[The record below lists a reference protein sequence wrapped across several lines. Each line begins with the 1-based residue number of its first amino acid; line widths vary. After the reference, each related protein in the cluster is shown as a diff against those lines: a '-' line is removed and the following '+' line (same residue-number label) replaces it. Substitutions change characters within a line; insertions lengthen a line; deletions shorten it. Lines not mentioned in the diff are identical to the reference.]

1 LYLLVKSRRLLSKN
15 KSEEEFVKTIHMV
28 DVVGQ
33 YQKIKREIN
42 EAALRVIES
51 GQYIL
56 GKEVTEFENE
66 ISNYLGVKYAIGC
79 ASGTD
84 ALMVAMMA
92 LNIGSGDEVIT
103 TPFTFVAT
111 TETIVLLGA
120 RPVYVDIDP
129 KTFNLDP
136 SKVEAV
142 ITKKTKAIIP
152 VHLYGQS
159 VDMDPLLEIAN
170 KHEIPIVEDMCQ
182 AIGADYKGKKV
193 GGLGV
198 LGCISFFPSK
208 NLGALGDAG
217 MIVTNDAML
226 AEKLRMIVVH
236 GSRVR
241 YKHEILGVNS
251 RLDALQAAM
260 LRVKLRYLDEWIN
273 ARRMAAAMYNRLF
286 EHSSVEIPYEA
297 SYGKHVFH
305 QYTVRLKKRDEVASY
320 LGGKKIPHAIYYPIP
335 LHLQEA
341 YSTIGELNG
350 KFPVTE
356 QAANEVLSLP
366 MHTELDEEQQKY
378 IVESVL
384 EAPR

>member
-1 LYLLVKSRRLLSKN
+1 
-15 KSEEEFVKTIHMV
+15 MV

-33 YQKIKREIN
+33 YQKIKTEIN
-42 EAALRVIES
+42 EAALRVLES

-56 GKEVTEFENE
+56 GKEVAEFENE
-66 ISNYLGVKYAIGC
+66 ISGYLGVKFAIGC

-92 LNIGSGDEVIT
+92 LGIGPGDEVIT

-120 RPVYVDIDP
+120 KPIYVDIDP

-136 SKVEAV
+136 LMVEAA
-142 ITKKTKAIIP
+142 ITGKTKCIIP
-152 VHLYGQS
+152 VHLYGQA
-159 VDMDPLLEIAN
+159 VDMDPLLEIA
-170 KHEIPIVEDMCQ
+170 KRHGIPIIEDMCQ
-182 AIGADYKGKKV
+182 AIGADYKGRKV
-193 GGLGV
+193 GGFGSI
-198 LGCISFFPSK
+198 GCISFFPSK
-208 NLGALGDAG
+208 NLGAFGDAG
-217 MIVTNDAML
+217 MLVTNDATL

-260 LRVKLRYLDEWIN
+260 LRVKLRYLDQWIKE
-273 ARRMAAAMYNRLF
+273 RRKAASIYNRLF
-286 EHSSVEIPYEA
+286 EHSGVEVPFEA

-305 QYTVRLKKRDEVASY
+305 QYTIRLKKRDEVVRY
-320 LGGKKIPHAIYYPIP
+320 LGEKKIPHAIYYPIP

-341 YSTIGELNG
+341 YKALGELKG
-350 KFPVTE
+350 KFPITE
-356 QAANEVLSLP
+356 QAASDVLSLP
-366 MHTELDEEQQKY
+366 MHTELEEEQQKF

-384 EAPR
+384 EALR